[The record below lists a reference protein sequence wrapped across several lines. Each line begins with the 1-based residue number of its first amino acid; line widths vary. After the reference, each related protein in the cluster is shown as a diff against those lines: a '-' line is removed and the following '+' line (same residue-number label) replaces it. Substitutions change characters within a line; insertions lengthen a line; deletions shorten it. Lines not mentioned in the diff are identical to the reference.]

1 MNRYDQKE
9 LDNIYNEL
17 AEIVNRIDEL
27 RDSEGEKFDNLPKN
41 LQVSQMGEK
50 LQENTDALCTISDNL
65 SDIMEEI
72 TEIITSQ

>member
-1 MNRYDQKE
+1 MNRYDKKE

-27 RDSEGEKFDNLPKN
+27 RDSEGEKFDNLPEN

-72 TEIITSQ
+72 TELITSQ